1 MRKITFYSI
10 SVLLICILGT
20 IAVSCRH
27 QGEWN
32 KMVWKVDN
40 GQKANNQTYSLSAE
54 GDIITF
60 TCINYS
66 SPWICD
72 ALSGYERYY
81 PDIENNDIFNLSTD
95 WFKAQIVGN
104 VLRVSLEPNTTEQE
118 RTLELTV
125 SAGDTFHT
133 FKFKQKA
140 E

>member
-1 MRKITFYSI
+1 
-10 SVLLICILGT
+10 
-20 IAVSCRH
+20 
-27 QGEWN
+27 
-32 KMVWKVDN
+32 MVWKVDN
-40 GQKANNQTYSLSAE
+40 EQKTNNQTYSLSAE

-66 SPWICD
+66 SLWICD
-72 ALSGYERYY
+72 ALSGNEHYY
-81 PDIENNDIFNLSTD
+81 PDIEKNDIFNLSTD

-125 SAGDTFHT
+125 SAGDIFHT
-133 FKFKQKA
+133 FKLKQKA